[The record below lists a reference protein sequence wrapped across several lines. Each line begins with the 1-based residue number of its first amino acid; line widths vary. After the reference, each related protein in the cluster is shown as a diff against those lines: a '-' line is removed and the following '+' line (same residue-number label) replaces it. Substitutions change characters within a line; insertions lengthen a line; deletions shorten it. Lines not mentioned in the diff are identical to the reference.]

1 MAIPVDD
8 HPEHVIE
15 EAAREFVN
23 ALWRGEEPDVDEFV
37 KQCPQLEHELRQRIQ
52 DIREIDV
59 LFDSLVQTDES
70 DFAEA
75 ASEPDLVGRTIG
87 NFEMV
92 EIIGRGGMGVVYLAR
107 DTKLKRSVAVKSMP
121 ANLSDDSTAQMRFRR
136 EAELLASLNHPN
148 IAVIHEIVEE
158 DKSGYLVLEYV
169 PGETLT
175 ERIAREPLTLEQ
187 VLSIGKQIARAVSAA
202 HKKGIVHRDL
212 KPGNIKITPDG
223 QVKVLDFGLAKPFVS
238 EDRSLDITA
247 TQAGRVIGTPAYMSP
262 EQARGDSTDH
272 RTDIWSFGCILY
284 QMLTGRLPFEGR
296 TATDT
301 LARIIEREPDWNLLP
316 EQTPANMRKLLHCC
330 LEKNPDKRLNNIVEA
345 TVQISD
351 TLSQPVMAPAVSPKL
366 RKVMWMV
373 GAAIIIVLLA
383 VTLRFLLEK
392 QAQSSLKEIRLVV
405 LPFENPGPVE
415 AEWFADTMTDE
426 ITTRLV
432 GIRPLAIIARQS
444 AFEYKN
450 KKIPARQI
458 AKELSVDYV
467 VTGTVQCEFPSD
479 PNETA
484 SEVPLDPNTPVRIR
498 VQLIRAADDKVEWA
512 DSYDGDMYEVLTFQS
527 DIAEEVAKALDI
539 ALLEPERQ
547 ALASKPTQN
556 TEAYVYYM
564 RGREYFSLGWEDDI
578 KRAIEMYET
587 AIELDPN
594 YAQAY
599 AELSMAHTGM
609 YWVYYDRSEERLVEA
624 EKAARRAV
632 YLDPELPEARMAL
645 GRYYYQGHLDFERA
659 LEQYEIA
666 RKSLPNDVSVLRW
679 TGLVQSRQGRFA
691 DALVNFKRAYELDP
705 ASTSLPNMIA
715 QALRMLRRYEEEQ
728 NYLDRLISLAPD
740 RPGNYV
746 RKAESCLYSEG
757 DIDEARAIL
766 EDARANTSETA
777 PGFFR
782 IHDLDV
788 TLDIYDRDY
797 PEALNKLLSNPQ
809 DFDDMVW
816 FIPNDLRLAEVYRYL
831 GNEQLAQHYYQS
843 AVAILE
849 EKVAQDPNDCRFHSA
864 LGKAYAGLGG
874 REQDAV
880 EEGKLGVKYRPVEKD
895 ASNGP
900 LHLDDLARIYV
911 MMGKYDEAIDIL
923 QSLLSMPSELTVPW
937 LRLDPVWDPLRDHP
951 RFQKLL
957 MSDK

>member
-691 DALVNFKRAYELDP
+691 DALVNFKRAYE
-705 ASTSLPNMIA
+705 
-715 QALRMLRRYEEEQ
+715 
-728 NYLDRLISLAPD
+728 
-740 RPGNYV
+740 
-746 RKAESCLYSEG
+746 
-757 DIDEARAIL
+757 
-766 EDARANTSETA
+766 
-777 PGFFR
+777 
-782 IHDLDV
+782 
-788 TLDIYDRDY
+788 
-797 PEALNKLLSNPQ
+797 
-809 DFDDMVW
+809 
-816 FIPNDLRLAEVYRYL
+816 
-831 GNEQLAQHYYQS
+831 
-843 AVAILE
+843 
-849 EKVAQDPNDCRFHSA
+849 
-864 LGKAYAGLGG
+864 
-874 REQDAV
+874 
-880 EEGKLGVKYRPVEKD
+880 
-895 ASNGP
+895 
-900 LHLDDLARIYV
+900 
-911 MMGKYDEAIDIL
+911 
-923 QSLLSMPSELTVPW
+923 
-937 LRLDPVWDPLRDHP
+937 
-951 RFQKLL
+951 
-957 MSDK
+957 